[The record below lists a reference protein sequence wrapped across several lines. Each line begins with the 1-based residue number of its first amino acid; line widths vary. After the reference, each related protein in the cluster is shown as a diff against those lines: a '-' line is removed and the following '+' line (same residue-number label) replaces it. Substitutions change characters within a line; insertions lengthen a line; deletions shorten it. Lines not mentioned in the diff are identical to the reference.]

1 MTTKYTSKDYKL
13 LPVFTGKRMIHEH
26 YSKEKYEKLSYI
38 KKGNFFLINKHL
50 NLHTF
55 FEKYSGVKIP
65 NNIFDYNND
74 YDILYNLYNI
84 FPKNSEDYSIKKAEK
99 QINVIK
105 EFLDDS
111 IDSLLNSNNK
121 NLVDIGCGNGLL
133 TNKIS
138 KLYNFNKNAYC
149 IETINYLD
157 KSVNDSINFSITDG
171 NKINLNNDLADL
183 TICLLVI
190 HHFTSMDSMIDE
202 IIRITKPNSYLLIY
216 EHDCIS
222 DNLRVK
228 LDIYHIINE
237 LLLKPN
243 LYNNYKH
250 HYNNFANNYY
260 SNYTTKEQLI
270 NKLSKN
276 FKLIKTKDIYMGFVN
291 NYYAL
296 FQKNKYIIDT

>member
-13 LPVFTGKRMIHEH
+13 SPIITGKRMIHKH
-26 YSKEKYEKLSYI
+26 YSKEKYEILSDF

-50 NLHTF
+50 NLHSF
-55 FEKYSGVKIP
+55 FEKYLGVKISK
-65 NNIFDYNND
+65 NIFDYNND

-84 FPKNSEDYSIKKAEK
+84 LPKNSEDYTIKKAEK

-171 NKINLNNDLADL
+171 NKINLNNNLADL

-216 EHDCIS
+216 EHNCIS
-222 DNLRVK
+222 SNLRVK

-243 LYNNYKH
+243 LFDNYRY

-296 FQKNKYIIDT
+296 FQKNI

>member
-1 MTTKYTSKDYKL
+1 MTTKYKSKDYKL
-13 LPVFTGKRMIHEH
+13 SPVFTGKRMIHEH
-26 YSKEKYEKLSYI
+26 YSKEKYEKLSNI

-65 NNIFDYNND
+65 KNIFDYNND

-105 EFLDDS
+105 EFLADS
-111 IDSLLNSNNK
+111 IDSLLDMTNK

-138 KLYNFNKNAYC
+138 KLYKFNQHAYC
-149 IETINYLD
+149 VETINYLD

-171 NKINLNNDLADL
+171 NKININNNLADL

-190 HHFTSMDSMIDE
+190 HHFKSMDSMIDE

-216 EHDCIS
+216 EHDCVS
-222 DNLRVK
+222 NSLRVK
-228 LDIYHIINE
+228 LDIYHIINQ
-237 LLLKPN
+237 LLFKQN

-250 HYNNFANNYY
+250 HYNNFVNSYY
-260 SNYTTKEQLI
+260 LNYTSKEQII
-270 NKLSKN
+270 NKLSKK
-276 FKLIKTKDIYMGFVN
+276 FTLIKTKEIYMGFVN

-296 FQKNKYIIDT
+296 FQKK

>member
-1 MTTKYTSKDYKL
+1 M
-13 LPVFTGKRMIHEH
+13 
-26 YSKEKYEKLSYI
+26 
-38 KKGNFFLINKHL
+38 
-50 NLHTF
+50 
-55 FEKYSGVKIP
+55 KIP
-65 NNIFDYNND
+65 KNIFDYNND

-84 FPKNSEDYSIKKAEK
+84 FPKNPEDFAIKKAEK
-99 QINVIK
+99 QLNIIN
-105 EFLDDS
+105 EFLG
-111 IDSLLNSNNK
+111 DSLLNMSNK
-121 NLVDIGCGNGLL
+121 TLVDIGCGNGLL

-138 KLYNFNKNAYC
+138 KLYNFNQPAYC
-149 IETINYLD
+149 IETLNYLD
-157 KSVNDSINFSITDG
+157 KSVYDSIKFNITDCK
-171 NKINLNNDLADL
+171 KINLNNNLADL

-243 LYNNYKH
+243 LFNNYRD

-260 SNYTTKEQLI
+260 SNYTTKKQLI
-270 NKLSKN
+270 DKLSNN
-276 FKLIKTKDIYMGFVN
+276 FKLIKTKDMYMGFVN

-296 FQKNKYIIDT
+296 FQKK